1 MIKNRVIYKKKI
13 LLRMASR
20 QKKQNYKKAPI
31 WTSHNTRFPSAK
43 SEKPNYLTQSSLYSK
58 WLVLVI
64 ILLITFAAYFPSQQN
79 GMLKT
84 WDDQAYVTNN
94 TLIKSLSPTSI
105 AKIFKE
111 DRGLYANYHPLTTL
125 SLALNYH
132 FSKEKPFGY
141 HFTNL
146 LLHILNTLLVFLFIF
161 HLSKNNLVVAA
172 VSTLLFGLN
181 PIHVESVAWISERK
195 DVLYAFFFLAS
206 IIAYQ
211 KFIQNSDWKLYA
223 LSLIMFLFSML
234 SKAMAASLP
243 LVLILISYIE
253 TRKWNLR
260 LFLDK
265 IPYFLLAVALGYY
278 AVRIQAEGNAIGSV
292 MFPLVKRFLHAGFGF
307 SAYIFKILLPINL
320 SAFYPY
326 PYPLVNS
333 GWITNTIPASF
344 YLTLLSTIA
353 IVCFAVFGLLS
364 KRKNMNILGFGLL
377 FYAFTIALVLQFLP
391 VGRAIIA
398 DRYAYIPSIGLFF
411 IIGYFANLLFE
422 SKVKRGFIIIA
433 IAFYS
438 VFLFFSTIQQCKVWK
453 NDEILWSH
461 AISIYPNDN
470 RIALVYENRAL
481 YYQIIN
487 RPKDALPDF
496 IKVSEWNPKNDKI
509 LEVIGKIYGKE
520 LKDIETSIQ
529 YFEQAH
535 TVNPNNLNV
544 IQDLATAYGIKGDF
558 NKSLE
563 YSLIG
568 LKIDDKNAFLL
579 FNVGITYT
587 NLGQAEL
594 GKKYIERAVKID
606 STLKLKQ

>member
-1 MIKNRVIYKKKI
+1 
-13 LLRMASR
+13 MAS
-20 QKKQNYKKAPI
+20 QIKKQISKKTPVGN
-31 WTSHNTRFPSAK
+31 SQNKNTPSVKAAK
-43 SEKPNYLTQSSLYSK
+43 PHFLIQSSSYSK
-58 WLVLVI
+58 WLVSAI
-64 ILLITFAAYFPSQQN
+64 ILLITFAAYFPSLQN

-94 TLIKSLSPTSI
+94 NLIKSLSPTSI
-105 AKIFKE
+105 SKIFKE

-125 SLALNYH
+125 SLAVNYH
-132 FSKEKPFGY
+132 FSKDKPFAY

-161 HLSKNNLVVAA
+161 HLSKNNLVIAA

-195 DVLYAFFFLAS
+195 DVLYAFFFLTS
-206 IIAYQ
+206 TIAYQ
-211 KFIQNSDWKLYA
+211 KFLQKSDWKLYA
-223 LSLIMFLFSML
+223 LSLTLFLFSML

-243 LVLILISYIE
+243 LVLILIGFIE
-253 TRKWNLR
+253 TRKWTFK

-265 IPYFLLAVALGYY
+265 IPYFLIAVALGYY

-292 MFPLVKRFLHAGFGF
+292 MFPLVKRILHAGFGF

-353 IVCFAVFGLLS
+353 IVCFAFFGLLS
-364 KRKNMNILGFGLL
+364 KRKNMNMLSFGLL

-391 VGRAIIA
+391 VGRAIMA

-411 IIGYFANLLFE
+411 IIGYFANLLLE
-422 SKVKRGFIIIA
+422 SKSKRGFIIIA

-438 VFLFFSTIQQCKVWK
+438 AFLFFSTIKQCKVWK
-453 NDEILWSH
+453 NDETLWSH
-461 AISIYPNDN
+461 AIRIYPDDN

-496 IKVSEWNPKNDKI
+496 IKVSEWNPKNDNT

-520 LKDIETSIQ
+520 LNDIETSIQ
-529 YFEQAH
+529 YFEHAY
-535 TVNPNNLNV
+535 TVNPKNLNV
-544 IQDLATAYGIKGDF
+544 IQDGNHSENGDVD
-558 NKSLE
+558 K
-563 YSLIG
+563 LI
-568 LKIDDKNAFLL
+568 
-579 FNVGITYT
+579 
-587 NLGQAEL
+587 QE
-594 GKKYIERAVKID
+594 
-606 STLKLKQ
+606 